1 MKRDDNPTKTFHSQK
16 PLLFITGALTI
27 AVIVMAVQ
35 LVFLTLQ
42 VADQKESLNNSS
54 SATDVRSLQTKV
66 NNLNNTLIEY
76 YRELEGV
83 RNNLNRVSAEFHG
96 VQGVVGKTDQD
107 YRFLQQELNN
117 FDNRIAVLE
126 RNNENTRYI
135 LQSIERTLQ
144 SSR

>member
-42 VADQKESLNNSS
+42 VADQKESLHNSS

-76 YRELEGV
+76 YRELEGL

-107 YRFLQQELNN
+107 YRFLQQELSN

-144 SSR
+144 SGR

>member
-42 VADQKESLNNSS
+42 VADQKESLHNSS

-66 NNLNNTLIEY
+66 NNLNNTLVEY

-107 YRFLQQELNN
+107 YRFLQQELSN

-144 SSR
+144 SGR

>member
-42 VADQKESLNNSS
+42 VADQKESLHNSS

-66 NNLNNTLIEY
+66 TNLNNTLIEY
-76 YRELEGV
+76 YRELERV

-107 YRFLQQELNN
+107 YRFLQQELSN

-144 SSR
+144 SGR

>member
-1 MKRDDNPTKTFHSQK
+1 MKRDDNSTKTFHSQK

-42 VADQKESLNNSS
+42 VADQKESLHNSS

-66 NNLNNTLIEY
+66 TNLNNTLVEY

-107 YRFLQQELNN
+107 YRFLQQELSN

>member
-16 PLLFITGALTI
+16 PLLFITGALTS

-42 VADQKESLNNSS
+42 VADQKESLHNSS

-76 YRELEGV
+76 YRELEGL

-96 VQGVVGKTDQD
+96 VQSVVGKTDQD
-107 YRFLQQELNN
+107 YRFLQQELSN

>member
-42 VADQKESLNNSS
+42 VADQKESLHNSS

-76 YRELEGV
+76 YRELEGL

-96 VQGVVGKTDQD
+96 VQSVVGKT
-107 YRFLQQELNN
+107 
-117 FDNRIAVLE
+117 
-126 RNNENTRYI
+126 
-135 LQSIERTLQ
+135 
-144 SSR
+144 

>member
-42 VADQKESLNNSS
+42 VADQKESLHNSS

-107 YRFLQQELNN
+107 YRFLQQELSN

-144 SSR
+144 SGR

>member
-42 VADQKESLNNSS
+42 VADQKESLHNSS

-107 YRFLQQELNN
+107 YRFLQQELSN

>member
-42 VADQKESLNNSS
+42 VADQKESLHNSS

-66 NNLNNTLIEY
+66 TNLNNTLVEY

-107 YRFLQQELNN
+107 YRFLQQELSN

>member
-1 MKRDDNPTKTFHSQK
+1 MKRDDNTTKTFHSQK

-42 VADQKESLNNSS
+42 VADQKESLHNSS

-76 YRELEGV
+76 YRELEGL

-107 YRFLQQELNN
+107 YRFLQQELSN

-144 SSR
+144 SGR